1 MQESDAL
8 MRAVTRGHKAVL
20 DVALHMV
27 EVPALVLHRVE
38 YSTTEMLHA
47 HLSTIQCLQCRDL
60 LMQC

>member
-1 MQESDAL
+1 MQGSDAA

-20 DVALHMV
+20 DVVLNMV
-27 EVPALVLHRVE
+27 EVPVLVLRRVE

-47 HLSTIQCLQCRDL
+47 HLNTIQCLQCRDL